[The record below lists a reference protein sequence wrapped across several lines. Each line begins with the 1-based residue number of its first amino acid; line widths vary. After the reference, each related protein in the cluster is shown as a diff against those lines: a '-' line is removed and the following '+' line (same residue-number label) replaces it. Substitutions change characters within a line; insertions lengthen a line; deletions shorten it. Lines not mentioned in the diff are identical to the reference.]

1 MKMKSLVCMWL
12 LAAACAPTIKP
23 LPRVGDELP
32 PLPVEE
38 VSIVTTPP
46 APSEPANAQPRVT
59 LNASRADVRV
69 LISALAQIAGVSV
82 VMDSS
87 VRGTVAVRFE
97 DVPAIDALHSV
108 IDAAGLAIE
117 TGMEKPW
124 SESVFYQPPVNVNTA
139 PAGVIS
145 ARFGVSGKLAEW
157 IVKSRPVLFITDPE
171 P

>member
-1 MKMKSLVCMWL
+1 MRPA
-12 LAAACAPTIKP
+12 LAACLVAVACAPAIKP
-23 LPRVGDELP
+23 LPPVGGELP

-38 VSIVTTPP
+38 VSIITTPP
-46 APSEPANAQPRVT
+46 PAGELPGAQPRVT
-59 LNASRADVRV
+59 LNAARADVRV
-69 LISALAQIAGVSV
+69 LIPALAQIAGVSV

-97 DVPAIDALHSV
+97 NLPAIEALHSV

-117 TGMEKPW
+117 SGIEKPW
-124 SESVFYQPPVNVNTA
+124 PESVFYQPPVNVNTA

-157 IVKSRPVLFITDPE
+157 IVKSRAVLFITE
-171 P
+171 R

>member
-1 MKMKSLVCMWL
+1 MRVITMLGVIVS
-12 LAAACAPTIKP
+12 AACAPTIKP
-23 LPRVGDELP
+23 LPRVAGELP

-46 APSEPANAQPRVT
+46 PAGAPAFEQPRVT

-69 LISALAQIAGVSV
+69 LIPALAQIAGVSV
-82 VMDSS
+82 VMDTT

-97 DVPAIDALHSV
+97 NVPAIDALRSV
-108 IDAAGLAIE
+108 IDAAGLAIDSE
-117 TGMEKPW
+117 MEKPW
-124 SESVFYQPPVNVNTA
+124 AESVFYQPPVNVNTA

-157 IVKSRPVLFITDPE
+157 IVKSRPVLFVTDPE
-171 P
+171 K

>member
-1 MKMKSLVCMWL
+1 MI
-12 LAAACAPTIKP
+12 ACLIAVACSPTIKP
-23 LPRVGDELP
+23 LPRIGDELP

-38 VSIVTTPP
+38 VSIITTPP
-46 APSEPANAQPRVT
+46 GPGASPSAQPRVT

-69 LISALAQIAGVSV
+69 LIPALAEIAGVSV

-97 DVPAIDALHSV
+97 NEMAIDALRAV

-145 ARFGVSGKLAEW
+145 ARFSVSGKLAEW
-157 IVKSRPVLFITDPE
+157 IVRSRPVLFIPDPDQ
-171 P
+171 

>member
-1 MKMKSLVCMWL
+1 MKAVLVACL
-12 LAAACAPTIKP
+12 VVIACAPTIKP
-23 LPRVGDELP
+23 LPRIADELP

-38 VSIVTTPP
+38 VSIITTPP
-46 APSEPANAQPRVT
+46 GPGESPTAQPRVT

-69 LISALAQIAGVSV
+69 LIPALAQIAGVSV
-82 VMDSS
+82 VMDST

-97 DVPAIDALHSV
+97 NLPAIEALHSV

-117 TGMEKPW
+117 TGIEKPW
-124 SESVFYQPPVNVNTA
+124 PESVFYQPPVNVNMA

-157 IVKSRPVLFITDPE
+157 LVKSRPVLFITDP
-171 P
+171 

>member
-1 MKMKSLVCMWL
+1 MRAGFAACLI
-12 LAAACAPTIKP
+12 AAACAPTIKP
-23 LPRVGDELP
+23 LPRVAGELP

-46 APSEPANAQPRVT
+46 PPGELPGAQPRVT
-59 LNASRADVRV
+59 LNAARADVRV
-69 LISALAQIAGVSV
+69 LIPALAQIAGVSV

-97 DVPAIDALHSV
+97 NLPAIEALHAV
-108 IDAAGLAIE
+108 IDAAGLAVE
-117 TGMEKPW
+117 RGVEKPW
-124 SESVFYQPPVNVNTA
+124 PESVFYQPPVNVNTA

-157 IVKSRPVLFITDPE
+157 IVKSRPVLFISDPGK
-171 P
+171 

>member
-1 MKMKSLVCMWL
+1 MRILLLVCV

-23 LPRVGDELP
+23 LPRIGDELP

-38 VSIVTTPP
+38 VSIITTPP
-46 APSEPANAQPRVT
+46 APGDSPTAQPRVT

-69 LISALAQIAGVSV
+69 LIPALAQIAGVSV

-117 TGMEKPW
+117 TGIEKPW

-157 IVKSRPVLFITDPE
+157 LVKSRPVLFITDP
-171 P
+171 

>member
-1 MKMKSLVCMWL
+1 MRILLSVCV

-23 LPRVGDELP
+23 LPRIGDELP

-38 VSIVTTPP
+38 VSIITTPP
-46 APSEPANAQPRVT
+46 APGELPTAQPRVT

-69 LISALAQIAGVSV
+69 LIPALAQIAGVSV
-82 VMDSS
+82 VMDST

-97 DVPAIDALHSV
+97 NVPAIEALQSV
-108 IDAAGLAIE
+108 IDAAGLAIDA
-117 TGMEKPW
+117 GIEKSW
-124 SESVFYQPPVNVNTA
+124 AESVFYHPPVNVNAA

-157 IVKSRPVLFITDPE
+157 IVKSRPVLFISAQ
-171 P
+171 

>member
-1 MKMKSLVCMWL
+1 MKL
-12 LAAACAPTIKP
+12 LLLTCLTALACGPTIKP

-38 VSIVTTPP
+38 VSIVVAPP
-46 APSEPANAQPRVT
+46 RAGEPHSAQPRVT
-59 LNASRADVRV
+59 LNASRADVRI
-69 LISALAQIAGVSV
+69 LIPALAEIAGVSV

-97 DVPAIDALHSV
+97 NEPALSALRAV
-108 IDAAGLAIE
+108 VDAAGLAIE
-117 TGMEKPW
+117 TGVDKPW
-124 SESVFYQPPVNVNTA
+124 AESVFYQPPVNVNTA

-157 IVKSRPVLFITDPE
+157 IVKSRPVLFITDPN

>member
-1 MKMKSLVCMWL
+1 MKAVLVACL
-12 LAAACAPTIKP
+12 AAAACAPTIKP

-32 PLPVEE
+32 PLPVEQ
-38 VSIVTTPP
+38 VSIVTTLPGPGEPP
-46 APSEPANAQPRVT
+46 SAQPRVS

-69 LISALAQIAGVSV
+69 LIPALAEIAGVSV

-97 DVPAIDALHSV
+97 NELAMDALRAV

-117 TGMEKPW
+117 TGIDKPW
-124 SESVFYQPPVNVNTA
+124 RESVFYQPPVNVNTA

-145 ARFGVSGKLAEW
+145 ARFNVSGKLAEW
-157 IVKSRPVLFITDPE
+157 IVKSRPVLFITDP
-171 P
+171 

>member
-1 MKMKSLVCMWL
+1 MKPALALCLLV
-12 LAAACAPTIKP
+12 AACAPTVKP
-23 LPRVGDELP
+23 LPRVVGELP

-46 APSEPANAQPRVT
+46 PPGAPASTQPRVT

-69 LISALAQIAGVSV
+69 LIPALAQIAGVSV

-97 DVPAIDALHSV
+97 NVPAIEALHSV
-108 IDAAGLAIE
+108 IQAAGMTIE
-117 TGMEKPW
+117 AEIENPW
-124 SESVFYQPPVNVNTA
+124 PPSVFLLPPVNINTA
-139 PAGVIS
+139 SAAIIS

-157 IVKSRPVLFITDPE
+157 LVKSRPVLFITDTDP
-171 P
+171 